1 MNSMLELFAAHRN
14 TFDTYAARP
23 AHASRCDRSRFSRIH
38 PHSRRST
45 IARERMP

>member
-1 MNSMLELFAAHRN
+1 MNNMLELFAAHRN

-23 AHASRCDRSRFSRIH
+23 AHASLCDRSHFSRLH

-45 IARERMP
+45 TARARMP